1 MPDTTALPVSNIS
14 VAELKDTPL
23 YPAGRARFKQLRRCD
38 VHALYKDL
46 VENYERFLE
55 QEGEIPSL
63 SPISRLALFISRR
76 ISWGDLTYGDIEQL
90 IQYLSADGFIGR
102 AAALARYQG
111 ELDPAANLARLR
123 ARFTSIALP
132 AGADEP
138 VSFETFRAKVEGE
151 VFGIVFTAHPTFN
164 ITYDLMRAQSALMTG
179 KNAEG
184 KPLSEAERE
193 DLLHQILTSEHR
205 PDEDLSLQKEHDG
218 SMVAIGNIQKALRHV
233 YRLVIEVAR
242 EFYGDKA
249 DSLMPRMVTVASWVG
264 YDLDGRSDIRWSDML
279 HKRLRIQAAQLRFYL
294 DEVREIRTLGR
305 GNEDLRHTMDLIESR
320 LALAINEVTEEVNV
334 FSSADPASPAGF
346 EAIRKLA
353 RRMHDARDLRLND
366 ARSLVD
372 KVNMAMRQALT
383 LDSATAAEVNLRLSV
398 MRAELANY
406 GLGMAHTHVR
416 INSTQ
421 IHNAIRKR
429 VGMETSPEDPRFRQ
443 TFQRAITE
451 LLDKVEPASINFG
464 SVMSEHTSAK
474 RLMMVVAQMLK
485 YSDSDTPIRFLI
497 AETESAFTLLTALY
511 YARLFGIAD
520 RVDISPLFETE
531 LALRDGSKLIDEL
544 LSNPHYRA
552 YVEQRGRLCV
562 QTGYSD
568 AGRYLGQTVAC
579 TSIERLR
586 RRLVRTLIKH
596 GLGHVQLLMFDT
608 HGESIGRGRHPAS
621 FEDRLSYVA
630 TPDVL
635 AEIEAVGLPYKEEM
649 SFQGGDGYQ
658 YFINEDGALAVLT
671 RILDYILEPK
681 QQTPDPFYERSS
693 FIREFFTTVKE
704 FQVDLMQDPNY
715 GALLSAFGTNLLYPS
730 GSRAMKRQHD
740 SASDKV
746 DYAHPSQLRA
756 IPHNATLMQ
765 LGLLANSIGG
775 VGEAIERDPE
785 HFVEMYTNSPRFRQ
799 VMGIA
804 EYGLAISDCNA
815 LEAYVE
821 TLNPDFWISRSGY
834 ARDIQRAADM
844 RRLAGH
850 LEQSGLY
857 EKQLAIY
864 RRLHNDYTLLKE
876 GLTRVGGGKIGGC
889 YQLISE
895 ASRVQLAVQHA
906 LRIALIHELYMLAT
920 HIPEFSSQHGTTPQ
934 RLISRILHL
943 DIEAVAAQLARIFP
957 AQVDSTASM
966 DFGEKASYVSD
977 DTQSYNQEN
986 DKIFQPMRGLFDLI
1000 RRLTTAN
1007 VHIAGF
1013 LG

>member
-1 MPDTTALPVSNIS
+1 MPDTTALPASNIS
-14 VAELKDTPL
+14 LAELKDTPL

-38 VHALYKDL
+38 VHSLYKDL
-46 VENYERFLE
+46 LENYQRFLE

-76 ISWGDLTYGDIEQL
+76 VSWGELTYGDIEQL
-90 IQYLSADGFIGR
+90 IQYLSADGFMTR
-102 AAALARYQG
+102 SAALARYQG
-111 ELDPAANLARLR
+111 ELDPEANLARLR
-123 ARFTSIALP
+123 ARFTGIALP
-132 AGADEP
+132 AGAEAP
-138 VSFETFRAKVEGE
+138 VPFETFRAQVERE
-151 VFGIVFTAHPTFN
+151 VYGIVFTAHPTFN
-164 ITYDLMRAQSALMTG
+164 ITYDLMRAQAALMTG
-179 KNAEG
+179 KNAAG
-184 KPLSEAERE
+184 QPLSEAERLA
-193 DLLHQILTSEHR
+193 LLEQILTSEHR
-205 PDEDLSLQKEHDG
+205 PDENLTLLKEHDG
-218 SMVAIGNIQKALRHV
+218 SMMAIANIQKALRKV

-242 EFYGDKA
+242 EFYDDRA
-249 DSLMPRMVTVASWVG
+249 EQLVPRMVTVASWVG
-264 YDLDGRSDIRWSDML
+264 YDLDGRSDILWSDML

-294 DEVREIRTLGR
+294 EEVRDVRGLGG

-320 LALAINEVTEEVNV
+320 LALAINEVTEEVAV
-334 FSSADPASPAGF
+334 FSSADPGTPAGF

-353 RRMHDARDLRLND
+353 RRMHEASDLRLAN
-366 ARSLVD
+366 AQSLID
-372 KVNMAMRQALT
+372 KINMAMRQARVLP
-383 LDSATAAEVNLRLSV
+383 AQAAAEAALRLSV
-398 MRAELANY
+398 LRAELANY

-443 TFQRAITE
+443 TFQRTITE
-451 LLDKVEPASINFG
+451 LLDKVEPSTINFG
-464 SVMSEHTSAK
+464 SVIGEHTSAK

-485 YSDSDTPIRFLI
+485 YSDTATPVRFLI

-511 YARLFGIAD
+511 FAKLFGIDD

-552 YVEQRGRLCV
+552 YVERRGRICV

-579 TSIERLR
+579 ASIERLR

-596 GLGHVQLLMFDT
+596 GLGHVQLVMFDT

-635 AEIEAVGLPYKEEM
+635 AEIAASGLPYKEEM

-658 YFINEDGALAVLT
+658 YFVTEDGALAVLT

-681 QQTPDPFYERSS
+681 LQTPDPFYERSS

-704 FQVDLMQDPNY
+704 FQVDLMRDPNY

-785 HFVEMYTNSPRFRQ
+785 HFVEMYEKSARFRQ
-799 VMGIA
+799 LMGIA

-834 ARDIQRAADM
+834 ARDVQRAADM

-857 EKQLAIY
+857 ERQLAIY
-864 RRLHNDYTLLKE
+864 RKLHKDYTLLKE

-889 YQLISE
+889 FNLVSE
-895 ASRVQLAVQHA
+895 ASRMQLAVQHA

-943 DIEAVAAQLARIFP
+943 DIPAAAAQLEKIFP
-957 AQVDSTASM
+957 AQVDATASM
-966 DFGEKASYVSD
+966 DFGEKASYISD
-977 DTQSYNQEN
+977 DSQSYNQEN
-986 DKIFQPMRGLFDLI
+986 EKIFQPMKGLFDLI